1 MVSNV
6 WTKGAIG
13 FALLILIGAALWTTM
28 QNTNSEQTTTQTE
41 SVVNWIK
48 ALDRNQPKETQTA
61 TFSLG

>member
-13 FALLILIGAALWTTM
+13 LALLILIGATLWTER
-28 QNTNSEQTTTQTE
+28 QNTNSDETNTQTE
-41 SVVNWIK
+41 SIANWIK
-48 ALDRNQPKETQTA
+48 TLDRDQPKETQTA

>member
-6 WTKGAIG
+6 WTKWAIG
-13 FALLILIGAALWTTM
+13 LALLILIGTTLWTEM
-28 QNTNSEQTTTQTE
+28 QNTNSEETSTQTE
-41 SVVNWIK
+41 SIVNWIK

>member
-6 WTKGAIG
+6 WTKWAIG
-13 FALLILIGAALWTTM
+13 LALLILIGATLWTEM
-28 QNTNSEQTTTQTE
+28 QNTNSEETSTQTE
-41 SVVNWIK
+41 SIVNWIK